1 MTSLSQLNPTGRFSG
16 RAAAYAKHRPDYPP
30 AAIDTI
36 LARCALGTG
45 SLLVD
50 VGCGTGIASRLLAA
64 RGLNVIGVEPNPEM
78 RAAAIAANALAGG
91 PKVDYRD
98 GQAEATGLPSGI
110 AAAVLAA
117 QAFHW
122 FEPNAALQ
130 EFHRLL
136 QPGGWAILMWNERD
150 ESDEFTAAYGAVLR
164 TSREAAAVESP
175 HHGRSGNALLASP
188 LFSYGERVTVPHQQA
203 FDEDSLV
210 GRAFSVSYSPA
221 DEAEARAWADRLRAL
236 HRQFERDGIVVLR
249 YQTSIYTARVATAK
263 N

>member
-1 MTSLSQLNPTGRFSG
+1 MTALSDLNPTGRFTG
-16 RAAAYAKHRPDYPP
+16 RASAYARYRPDYP
-30 AAIDTI
+30 AAAVDTI
-36 LARCALGTG
+36 LARCGLGSG

-64 RGLNVIGVEPNPEM
+64 RGLEVIGVEPNAEM
-78 RAAAIAANALAGG
+78 RSAAEAASGVPG
-91 PKVDYRD
+91 SPIVTYRD

-122 FEPNAALQ
+122 FEPEAALR
-130 EFHRLL
+130 EFRRLL
-136 QPGGWAILMWNERD
+136 QPDGWAVLMWNERD

-188 LFSYGERVTVPHQQA
+188 LFESGERVTLSHQQA

-221 DEAEARAWADRLRAL
+221 DEAEARAWADRLRGL
-236 HRQFERDGIVVLR
+236 HRRFQRAGFVVLR
-249 YQTSIYTARVATAK
+249 YRTSIYTARSWPT
-263 N
+263 

>member
-1 MTSLSQLNPTGRFSG
+1 MAPLSELNPTGRFTG
-16 RAAAYAKHRPDYPP
+16 RASAYAKYRPDYPP

-36 LARCALGTG
+36 LRRCGLGPG
-45 SLLVD
+45 ALLVD

-64 RGLNVIGVEPNPEM
+64 RGLDVIGVEPNAEM
-78 RAAAIAANALAGG
+78 RAAAEAASAEPGS
-91 PKVDYRD
+91 PKVTYRD

-110 AAAVLAA
+110 GAAVLAA

-122 FEPNAALQ
+122 FEPNAALR
-130 EFHRLL
+130 EFGRLL

-150 ESDEFTAAYGAVLR
+150 ESDAFTAAYGTVLR

-175 HHGRSGNALLASP
+175 HHGRSGNALLESP
-188 LFSYGERVTVPHQQA
+188 MFTGGEKVILPHQQT

-221 DEAEARAWADRLRAL
+221 DETEARAWADRLRAL
-236 HRQFERDGIVVLR
+236 HRRSHRDGSVVMR
-249 YQTSIYTARVATAK
+249 YQTSIYTAQLRPM
-263 N
+263 

>member
-1 MTSLSQLNPTGRFSG
+1 MTVYRELNPTGRFTG
-16 RAAAYAKHRPDYPP
+16 RAAAYAKYRPDYPP

-36 LARCALGTG
+36 VDALRARWPG

-64 RGLNVIGVEPNPEM
+64 RGSERDRR
-78 RAAAIAANALAGG
+78 RAQCRDACRREAANAEAGS

-175 HHGRSGNALLASP
+175 HHGRSGNALLSEPFVRSTASESP
-188 LFSYGERVTVPHQQA
+188 SHTSKPSTRIHSSG
-203 FDEDSLV
+203 
-210 GRAFSVSYSPA
+210 GRSRSRTRRA
-221 DEAEARAWADRLRAL
+221 DETEARAWADRLRAL
-236 HRQFERDGIVVLR
+236 HASFSATGRVVLR
-249 YQTSIYTARVATAK
+249 YQTSIYTAQLRPM
-263 N
+263 